1 MQPDARSFYY
11 LLNFERALAW
21 LSARYAD
28 LLAAEERDFIAGFAA
43 LPLPSRAL
51 LVRML
56 MRKGNLF
63 RASRLVYPEI
73 GSSLDAAAPLVGLGW
88 LERDPTVDADELGAL
103 LTRTELL
110 SLVGNAQAQR
120 TSRKTAL
127 VDAVRAAF
135 PEAAQPYSAWGA
147 PDIALSVTI
156 AALCERLRL
165 LFFGNLHQT
174 WSEFVLADLGV
185 YQYEAVSFEP
195 SARAFQQRAD
205 VDAYLA
211 LAACR
216 DALELLAAQDPHREP
231 EAAAALFVE
240 VMSIEIAGDWL
251 EMRRAKLL
259 YRLGYRAEQIGAWS
273 LALDA
278 YAASRWPDARYRRAR
293 VLERRGCF
301 SEAFDMAS
309 RAACAP
315 ESEAEQQR
323 LARMLPRLRRRLGLP
338 VQRPAAAPR
347 IERSTLVLDRPEDA
361 ASVEEVVRNH
371 LHVPDAPTFYVEN
384 ALINSLF
391 GLLCWE
397 AVFAPLPGA
406 FFHPF
411 QRGPADLH
419 APDFRTRR
427 AERFAQCFSQLESG
441 AYRTTITRH
450 MQTKAGIQSP
460 FVFWGVLT
468 PELVSLALDCLPAE
482 HLKHCFARLSDDI
495 RANRSGLPDLIRFW
509 PAEKRYELIEVK
521 GPGDRLQDNQIRWLA
536 YCARVGIPVSVVDVR
551 WREAAAA
558 AEAAEAAEAAT
569 AIEPAPAGGAAA

>member
-28 LLAAEERDFIAGFAA
+28 LLDAEEHAFIAGFAA

-56 MRKGNLF
+56 MRKGTLF
-63 RASRLVYPEI
+63 RTSRLVYPEI
-73 GSSLDAAAPLVGLGW
+73 GCCVSAAGPLVALGW
-88 LERDPTVDADELGAL
+88 LESDPAVGADELGTL
-103 LTRTELL
+103 LTRAELL
-110 SLVGNAQAQR
+110 SLSANAQARR
-120 TSRKTAL
+120 TSRKTELVEAL
-127 VDAVRAAF
+127 RAAL
-135 PEAAQPYSAWGA
+135 PETVQPYSAWGLS
-147 PDIALSVTI
+147 DTALNVTI

-174 WSEFVLADLGV
+174 WSEFVLADLGIH
-185 YQYEAVSFEP
+185 QYEAVSFEP
-195 SARAFQQRAD
+195 SARAFQRRAD

-216 DALELLAAQDPHREP
+216 DALDRLATQDPQREP
-231 EAAAALFVE
+231 EAAAALFANVR
-240 VMSIEIAGDWL
+240 SIDIANDWL
-251 EMRRAKLL
+251 ETRRAKLL
-259 YRLGYRAEQIGAWS
+259 YRLGYRAEQIAAWDLS
-273 LALDA
+273 LDA
-278 YAASRWPDARYRRAR
+278 YAASRWPDARYRRLR
-293 VLERRGCF
+293 VLERCGRF
-301 SEAFDMAS
+301 DEAFEMAS
-309 RAACAP
+309 RAVAAP
-315 ESEAEQQR
+315 RSEAEHQR
-323 LARMLPRLRRRLGLP
+323 LMRMLPRLRRRLGMP
-338 VQRPAAAPR
+338 VQRPTAAPR
-347 IERSTLVLDRPEDA
+347 IDRSTLVLDRPDDA
-361 ASVEEVVRNH
+361 ASVEEVVRDH
-371 LHVPDAPTFYVEN
+371 LHAPDAPAFYVEN

-419 APDFRTRR
+419 APDFGTRR
-427 AERFAQCFSQLESG
+427 AERFAQCFLELDNG
-441 AYRTTITRH
+441 AYRATIARH

-468 PELVSLALDCLPAE
+468 PELLSLALDCLPAE
-482 HLKHCFARLSDDI
+482 HLKHCFIRLIDDI

-536 YCARVGIPVSVVDVR
+536 HCARAGIPVRVVDVR
-551 WREAAAA
+551 WREAAG
-558 AEAAEAAEAAT
+558 AT
-569 AIEPAPAGGAAA
+569 PEVAPAPADGAAA